1 MKVALILFQ
10 RASPAVPMP
19 NEALMEDWKIKLM
32 CLILPLIGIME
43 DALTE
48 RYCEQPAAKIQMTLQ
63 DGHPKIFSFSFNTL
77 QTCCDGNKFDVH
89 SLLT

>member
-19 NEALMEDWKIKLM
+19 NEALMEDWEIKLM

-43 DALTE
+43 EALTE
-48 RYCEQPAAKIQMTLQ
+48 RYVEQPAAKIQMTLQ
-63 DGHPKIFSFSFNTL
+63 DGHLYIFLIFNTL
-77 QTCCDGNKFDVH
+77 QTCCDCTKFDV
-89 SLLT
+89 LYVRY